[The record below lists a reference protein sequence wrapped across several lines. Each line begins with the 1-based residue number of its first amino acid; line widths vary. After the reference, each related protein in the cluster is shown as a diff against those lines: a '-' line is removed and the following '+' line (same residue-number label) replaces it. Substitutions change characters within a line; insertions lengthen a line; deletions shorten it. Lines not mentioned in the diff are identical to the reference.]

1 MEVLKELS
9 VEYSKLDSNDVRR
22 TDLLNSVG
30 GKLRSNAL
38 NNLLMNYDM
47 YSQMLEQ
54 YAQGTGSMAAEA
66 EKTANSW
73 EGSLNRLSNTWT
85 DTVGNVAD
93 SDAIITA
100 INGLNGILSA
110 VNNITEALGSWGT
123 IGAGI
128 GIAASFKNVGR
139 DKMYSLNCQLF

>member
-1 MEVLKELS
+1 MLRICLN
-9 VEYSKLDSNDVRR
+9 KL
-22 TDLLNSVG
+22 
-30 GKLRSNAL
+30 KLRANAL
-38 NNLLMNYDM
+38 DALLKNYDM
-47 YSQMLEQ
+47 YSTMLEQ

-85 DTVGNVAD
+85 DTVENIAD

-110 VNNITEALGSWGT
+110 VNNITDALGSAGT

-128 GIAASFKNVGR
+128 GIATSIKNVGR
-139 DKMYSLNCQLF
+139 DKMYSLSC

>member
-1 MEVLKELS
+1 
-9 VEYSKLDSNDVRR
+9 
-22 TDLLNSVG
+22 
-30 GKLRSNAL
+30 
-38 NNLLMNYDM
+38 
-47 YSQMLEQ
+47 MLEQ

-73 EGSLNRLSNTWT
+73 EGSMNRLSNTWT
-85 DTVGNVAD
+85 DTVQNVAD

-123 IGAGI
+123 IGTGI
-128 GIAASFKNVGR
+128 GLVSSFKNVGR
-139 DKMYSLNCQLF
+139 DKMYSLNSQLF